1 MRVEQTDPFREVARG
16 AQGSRRQGAR
26 AGAHRSADR
35 RQRGQAPPARRRV
48 SELKIDVGPGYRVY
62 YALRGSTLLLLLAA
76 GDKST
81 QQKDIAA
88 ATRLA
93 REFLE
98 W

>member
-1 MRVEQTDPFREVARG
+1 M
-16 AQGSRRQGAR
+16 
-26 AGAHRSADR
+26 
-35 RQRGQAPPARRRV
+35 

-62 YALRGSTLLLLLAA
+62 YALRGSTLLLLLAG

-93 REFLE
+93 QEFSE
-98 W
+98 R

>member
-1 MRVEQTDPFREVARG
+1 MRVEQTDVFRKWIDALKD
-16 AQGSRRQGAR
+16 R
-26 AGAHRSADR
+26 AGRARILVRIDRLITGNPGMHRDLAD
-35 RQRGQAPPARRRV
+35 GV

-62 YALRGSTLLLLLAA
+62 YMQRGSTLLLLLAG

-93 REFLE
+93 GLFKD
-98 W
+98 